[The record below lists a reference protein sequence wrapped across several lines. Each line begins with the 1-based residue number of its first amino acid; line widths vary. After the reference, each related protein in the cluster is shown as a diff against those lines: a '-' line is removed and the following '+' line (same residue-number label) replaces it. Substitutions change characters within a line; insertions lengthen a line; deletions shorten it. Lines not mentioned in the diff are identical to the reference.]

1 MGRGAELV
9 EAERGSAKT
18 NIAFSPL
25 SVTLSGDSRPRA
37 PSLALRGIHLVSQR
51 RGYLLPNF
59 YHYDTKEQSNM
70 EKSLQLV
77 FKNAAGS
84 SKIITI
90 SNPKENLTKAET
102 DAAMQK
108 IVAANVFNTIGGDLV
123 QAVEARV
130 VNRNVQVLA

>member
-1 MGRGAELV
+1 
-9 EAERGSAKT
+9 
-18 NIAFSPL
+18 
-25 SVTLSGDSRPRA
+25 
-37 PSLALRGIHLVSQR
+37 
-51 RGYLLPNF
+51 
-59 YHYDTKEQSNM
+59 M
-70 EKSLQLV
+70 EKTLQLV

-102 DAAMQK
+102 DEAMQK
-108 IVAANVFNTIGGDLV
+108 IVAANVFNTLCVDLI

>member
-1 MGRGAELV
+1 
-9 EAERGSAKT
+9 
-18 NIAFSPL
+18 
-25 SVTLSGDSRPRA
+25 
-37 PSLALRGIHLVSQR
+37 
-51 RGYLLPNF
+51 
-59 YHYDTKEQSNM
+59 M

-102 DAAMQK
+102 DEAMQK
-108 IVAANVFNTIGGDLV
+108 IVAANVVNTLGGDLV

>member
-1 MGRGAELV
+1 
-9 EAERGSAKT
+9 
-18 NIAFSPL
+18 
-25 SVTLSGDSRPRA
+25 
-37 PSLALRGIHLVSQR
+37 
-51 RGYLLPNF
+51 
-59 YHYDTKEQSNM
+59 M

-77 FKNAAGS
+77 FKNASGS
-84 SKIITI
+84 TKIITI

-102 DAAMQK
+102 DEAMQK

>member
-1 MGRGAELV
+1 
-9 EAERGSAKT
+9 
-18 NIAFSPL
+18 
-25 SVTLSGDSRPRA
+25 
-37 PSLALRGIHLVSQR
+37 
-51 RGYLLPNF
+51 
-59 YHYDTKEQSNM
+59 M

-84 SKIITI
+84 TKIITI
-90 SNPKENLTKAET
+90 SDPKENLTKAET

-108 IVAANVFNTIGGDLV
+108 IVAANVLNTLGGDLV